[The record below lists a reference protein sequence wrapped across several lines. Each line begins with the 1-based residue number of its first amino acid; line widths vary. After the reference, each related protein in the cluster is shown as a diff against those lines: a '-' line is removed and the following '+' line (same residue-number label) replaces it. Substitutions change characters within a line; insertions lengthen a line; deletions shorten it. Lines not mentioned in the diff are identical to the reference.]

1 MINSIALKM
10 AKSELKKRKAPPTN
24 VLTECFDKQLEF
36 IKDPSKRKKLCL
48 TRRCGKSTT
57 VGLYLIQEALNH
69 PRSKFIYVG
78 LTKETAKSVMWT
90 EIFENIILKLNVPAK
105 LVGLQIKF
113 ENGSSIQLT
122 GADATYKEK
131 HKLRGQK
138 NRVAVIDECQSFT
151 QDLKELVE
159 SVILPTLADLDG
171 TLCMIGTPGNEQGL
185 HYWWQINDPKNQT
198 GVWKDFQ
205 WTWKDNPFA
214 RDKVKTYLDEIT
226 SKDPNIVNTTSYR
239 QEWLGEW
246 VIEDNARVYKATKEI
261 NYIDSLPYGLLNNN
275 SIYLLSVDLGYVD
288 ATAFVVSCYNQSFDN
303 KMYVLESKKI
313 SKLTISAVADK
324 IKEYENRYKFRKM
337 VVDAANKQAVEE
349 MRLIHGLPLWAA
361 EKQGKEAHI
370 SLLNSDF
377 QTGRVLILKD
387 TNAELIVELETL
399 IWSQRD
405 LLLGKHK
412 EDARKDNHL
421 TDALLYAHHD
431 SRHFWYEVKKVI
443 NPNNEDLIRKNLME
457 QHFKRL
463 NINNNEFE
471 VNYEG
476 EI

>member
-10 AKSELKKRKAPPTN
+10 AQNELKKRKAPPTN

-48 TRRCGKSTT
+48 TRRSGKSTT
-57 VGLYLIQEALNH
+57 IGLYLVNDALNN
-69 PRSKFIYVG
+69 PQSNYLYVG
-78 LTKETAKSVMWT
+78 LTKGSAKKTIWKD
-90 EIFENIILKLNVPAK
+90 IFQVIILKLNVPAK
-105 LVGLQIKF
+105 LVGLEIRF
-113 ENGSSIQLT
+113 DNGSIIHIG
-122 GADATYKEK
+122 GADSDYKQME
-131 HKLRGQK
+131 KLRGQK
-138 NRVAVIDECQSFT
+138 YRIAVVDECQSFT

-159 SVILPTLADLDG
+159 SIIVPTLTDIKG

-205 WTWKDNPFA
+205 WTWKDNPFV
-214 RDKVKTYLDEIT
+214 RDNIKTYLEELIT
-226 SKDPNIVNTTSYR
+226 QDPNIVNTTSYR

-324 IKEYENRYKFRKM
+324 IKEYENRYNFRKM

>member
-1 MINSIALKM
+1 MNNSIALKM
-10 AKSELKKRKAPPTN
+10 AQNELKKRKAPPTN

-90 EIFENIILKLNVPAK
+90 EIFENIIIKLNVPAK

-113 ENGSSIQLT
+113 SNGSCIQLT

-138 NRVAVIDECQSFT
+138 NRIAVIDECQSFT

-198 GVWKDFQ
+198 GVWKDFH

-324 IKEYENRYKFRKM
+324 IKEYESRYKFRKM

-443 NPNNEDLIRKNLME
+443 NTNNDELIINQFIQ
-457 QHFKRL
+457 QHIKKL
-463 NINNNEFE
+463 NNNNNGFE